1 MSGKVQKYGI
11 VENIDLDQLDESPF
25 QIRMSYGDIEGLAK
39 DIKKHGLL
47 QPILVRPVNGRY
59 EIIHGHRRYRA
70 VKSLDQKYIF
80 GIIRE
85 LDDEASL
92 LIHGAEN
99 IQRKNLTPVEEGR
112 LYQQYMTLMK
122 KTVKETAYDFEVHP
136 STVTFKLSMLD
147 LPQDIQDKVHDGTI
161 SYSKARQLAI
171 LTREPDTTAVVSGRT
186 NKGRIS
192 SGGTKSAIRTERFFP
207 EIRQIAEDP
216 SLKTEREIAET
227 AKKVR
232 EGATVHEAVT
242 LVKQETGRERIE
254 KGGRSIEEIVEQL
267 NHRKFDVDE
276 LTDSRKKNFRDLI
289 QDLIKRGWLVCPDCG
304 EKKLVWECCGR
315 TLE

>member
-1 MSGKVQKYGI
+1 MSGQVQKYGI
-11 VENIDLDQLDESPF
+11 VENIELDQLDESPF

-39 DIKKHGLL
+39 DIKKRGLL
-47 QPILVRPVNGRY
+47 QPILVRPSNGRY
-59 EIIHGHRRYRA
+59 EIIHGHRRFRA
-70 VKSLDQKYIF
+70 VKSLNQKYIF

-85 LDDEASL
+85 LNDEAAL

-112 LYQQYMTLMK
+112 LYQQYMRLMK
-122 KTVKETAYDFEVHP
+122 KTVNETAYDFEVDRA
-136 STVTFKLSMLD
+136 TVTYKLSMLD

-171 LTREPDTTAVVSGRT
+171 LTREPETTAVVSGRT
-186 NKGRIS
+186 KEGKIS
-192 SGGTKSAIRTERFFP
+192 SGGTKAAPRTDRFYP
-207 EIRQIAEDP
+207 EIRQIAKDP

-232 EGATVHEAVT
+232 DGATVQEAIT

-267 NHRKFDVDE
+267 SHRKFDVNE
-276 LTDSRKKNFRDLI
+276 LADSRKENFRALVTE
-289 QDLIKRGWLVCPDCG
+289 LIKRGWLVCPDCG
-304 EKKLVWECCGR
+304 DSRLVWECCGR
-315 TLE
+315 SLE